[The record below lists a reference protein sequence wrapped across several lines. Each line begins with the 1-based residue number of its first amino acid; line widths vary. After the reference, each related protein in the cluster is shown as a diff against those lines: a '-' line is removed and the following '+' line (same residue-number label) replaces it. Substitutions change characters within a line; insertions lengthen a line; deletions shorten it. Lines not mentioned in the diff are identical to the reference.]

1 MTKCIS
7 NKHIYMYE
15 MFFLSPPGVTV
26 VLTMCFMNID
36 NKRDVPKVSYS
47 TALDYYVG
55 GSFTFVLAT
64 IIQFAG
70 VHYFTKHGSGE
81 INHDSD
87 SEDEVDDKR
96 GVRVGHTKLQFVITI

>member
-1 MTKCIS
+1 MLQINIS
-7 NKHIYMYE
+7 GWIQFYLVPSFE
-15 MFFLSPPGVTV
+15 GVTV

-36 NKRDVPKVSYS
+36 NRRDVPKVSYS

-81 INHDSD
+81 ISHDSD
-87 SEDEVDDKR
+87 SEDDVDDGR
-96 GVRVGHTKLQFVITI
+96 GIRVCLK